1 MLITQLISI
10 AQFHNI
16 VFRQLTMW
24 NVTRG
29 LAEAMAN
36 IQSDGSH
43 VNTSMGS
50 AKLLLHHLVHNILL
64 EFSPQLNKV
73 LMFLFLRP
81 VAEYLCGY
89 LGRHLWSLQT
99 FYTNLSRL
107 IDYTQKSGTL
117 RHMNVALLR

>member
-1 MLITQLISI
+1 MGLMLITQLISI

-50 AKLLLHHLVHNILL
+50 AKLLLHHLIHLL

-73 LMFLFLRP
+73 LMFLRRRGHFAQLTAP
-81 VAEYLCGY
+81 VPPLP
-89 LGRHLWSLQT
+89 S
-99 FYTNLSRL
+99 
-107 IDYTQKSGTL
+107 
-117 RHMNVALLR
+117 